1 MRNDYVSLESNEIRQ
16 VTYIETSL
24 PHRSKAHFQV
34 SDNQKR
40 EKLQLLKLLDHFKSM
55 FSKQC

>member
-1 MRNDYVSLESNEIRQ
+1 MFHLKTIKIRQ

-34 SDNQKR
+34 SDNQKH
-40 EKLQLLKLLDHFKSM
+40 EKLQLLKLLDHFKPM
-55 FSKQC
+55 FSTQC